1 VSSLKQGNE
10 IEELLEIA
18 LLGYVAECWTL
29 QPYVVLKVYQLTL
42 FTILINLLPLTYVIQ
57 FSPAINSISRFT
69 LTQAIIIH
77 DGAVFSLYRRLARC
91 LYMLSSQPMHA
102 VKLCLQK
109 LYICKLISQLFR
121 PCMHYL
127 IVTFRD

>member
-1 VSSLKQGNE
+1 MSSLKQENE
-10 IEELLEIA
+10 IEEPLEIA

-57 FSPAINSISRFT
+57 FSPAIISISRFT

-77 DGAVFSLYRRLARC
+77 DGAVCGVFFISTTCQMSICYL
-91 LYMLSSQPMHA
+91 PN
-102 VKLCLQK
+102 LCMQFNYFFK
-109 LYICKLISQLFR
+109 NYIYAS
-121 PCMHYL
+121 
-127 IVTFRD
+127 